1 MEYQSSYIKLF
12 QEGIL
17 KEKVDTAMKH
27 LEKCTLCP
35 HECGVNRKEKPG
47 FCKASDKV
55 LVSSHGPHCG
65 EEAELVGTNGSGT
78 IFFGYCNL
86 RCVFCQNFELSFGGE
101 GDLISN
107 ESLAEIMLRL
117 QNDYKCHNINLV
129 TPTHF
134 VPNILEALYFA
145 AVKGLKLPLVYNC
158 GGYER
163 LETLRLLAGVI
174 DIYMPDFK
182 YNLEEQGRKYSG
194 VKDYPAHV
202 KQSLKEM
209 HRQVGGLKTD
219 RRGVAYKGLII
230 RHLMMPGGLAET
242 KEILDFIAKE
252 LSSDCLVNIMDQYYP
267 AHRAHEYVELNQRVS
282 RKDWKEAVAYANKLG
297 LRLQKAKPISR

>member
-1 MEYQSSYIKLF
+1 MEYESSYIKLF
-12 QEGIL
+12 QEGFL
-17 KEKVDTAMKH
+17 KEKADTARKH
-27 LEKCTLCP
+27 LEKCALCP

-55 LVSSHGPHCG
+55 LVSSYGPHFG
-65 EEAELVGTNGSGT
+65 EEAELVGTGGSGT

-86 RCVFCQNFELSFGGE
+86 RCVFCQNYELSFGGE
-101 GDLISN
+101 GELISN
-107 ESLAEIMLRL
+107 ESLAEIMLKL
-117 QNDYKCHNINLV
+117 QDYYKCHNINLV

-145 AVKGLKLPLVYNC
+145 AAKGLKIPLVYNC

-163 LETLRLLAGVI
+163 LETLRLLEGVI

-182 YNLEEQGRKYSG
+182 YNLEERGRKYSG
-194 VKDYPAHV
+194 VKDYPEHV

-209 HRQVGGLKTD
+209 HRQVGGLKVD
-219 RRGVAYKGLII
+219 RRGIAYKGLII
-230 RHLMMPGGLAET
+230 RHLMMPGGLVET

-252 LSSDCLVNIMDQYYP
+252 LCPDCLVNIMDQYYP

-282 RKDWKEAVAYANKLG
+282 GKDWKEAVAYAKKLG
-297 LRLQKAKPISR
+297 LRLGVG